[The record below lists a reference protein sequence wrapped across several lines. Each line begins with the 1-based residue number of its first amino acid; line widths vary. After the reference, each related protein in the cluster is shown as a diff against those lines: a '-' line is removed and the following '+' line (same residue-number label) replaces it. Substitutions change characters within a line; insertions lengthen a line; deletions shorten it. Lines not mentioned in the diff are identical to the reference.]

1 MCVCVSLLCE
11 LSVCMCVGSKEP
23 FCPLFPT
30 RSRKPGRVST
40 DAHQQG
46 QADES
51 LKTKKLKTKI
61 EDGAQLGRGKEDR
74 AAL

>member
-1 MCVCVSLLCE
+1 MCVCVHLCE

-23 FCPLFPT
+23 FVSFPT
-30 RSRKPGRVST
+30 RSRKPGHVST
-40 DAHQQG
+40 DAHQQDR
-46 QADES
+46 ADES